1 MKQIPGMLEGAMA
14 VRFYPSVQG
23 PFPIEIGAA
32 VPGASMSAIVKPA
45 ASPVALDAACEEG
58 LGLSLL
64 EAEATG
70 LAAEKVCEQLNAFY
84 AGRRVNCSCAVEVEA
99 VIRLFEAAGVELEF
113 SLSTLDAAALYLPDA
128 PPLDQYPESVARDLF
143 VLARPFEMWR
153 LR

>member
-1 MKQIPGMLEGAMA
+1 MLEGAMA
-14 VRFYPSVQG
+14 VRFYQSVQG

-32 VPGASMSAIVKPA
+32 VPGTSMSAIVKPA
-45 ASPVALDAACEEG
+45 GSPIALDAACEED

-70 LAAEKVCEQLNAFY
+70 LAAEKVCDQLNAFY
-84 AGRRVNCSCAVEVEA
+84 AGRRVNCSSAAEVEA
-99 VIRLFEAAGVELEF
+99 VIRLFQATGVELEF
-113 SLSTLDAAALYLPDA
+113 LLSTLDAAALYLPDA
-128 PPLDQYPESVARDLF
+128 PSLDQYPECVARNLF